1 MVMKLNKFIG
11 FFAMAAVAACVA
23 LAGCSKAI
31 DDELSANEAK
41 SIATVRQTISVSFSE
56 ELRAIADI
64 NLMAYDLYGEE
75 VVLEGALVSES
86 VEDVATFDFDTLDIP
101 CGTVVDYSLSPKS
114 DFFPEIGREYDLG
127 RVITVKIELLDKSG
141 KVLACKSQTHDL
153 SMVKQKAEE
162 DVDWSLILNS
172 MGYAQVVITQKKNGA
187 IELE

>member
-11 FFAMAAVAACVA
+11 FFAMAAVVACVV

-56 ELRAIADI
+56 DLRAIADI
-64 NLMAYDLYGEE
+64 NLIAYDLYGEE

-172 MGYAQVVITQKKNGA
+172 MGYAQVVIKQKKNGA